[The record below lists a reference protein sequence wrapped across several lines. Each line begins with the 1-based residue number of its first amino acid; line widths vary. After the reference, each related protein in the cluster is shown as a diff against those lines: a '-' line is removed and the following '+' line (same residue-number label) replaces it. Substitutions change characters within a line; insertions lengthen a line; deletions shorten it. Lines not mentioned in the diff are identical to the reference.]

1 MFFKFKLPSLIL
13 GYLVLLLEGA
23 GLASAQSL
31 PALPPSNTS
40 SRFVQDSL
48 RAYVERGRRLWNIPG
63 VAVVVVKDGQAVVS
77 QGFGTRAANGQG
89 GPVDGTTLFMIAANS
104 KLFTGTALAQLAQE
118 KKLELDD
125 PVRKYLP
132 GFHLYDSVSTRL
144 VSIRDV
150 LGHKLGTKTFQG
162 DFTFRGSN
170 LSRAEIV
177 EKMRLLKPSY
187 SFRQSYGYCNSGFV
201 AAGEIVPAVTDGQR
215 WEDWV
220 QQRLL
225 TPLGMFNTYPL
236 TTGFGQRPN
245 IALPYSTTLGA
256 LTKLPFDDL
265 ANMGPA
271 ASMVSC
277 TDDLAHWLKFQLDS
291 GKYQG
296 RRVLPWATL
305 QSTREANTLIT
316 ATKNNFLPSHFTT
329 YGLGVLSADY
339 SGRQVYWHT
348 GGANGYVT
356 NVCFVPEE
364 NLGIAVLTNQ
374 DNQAFVEA
382 LRYQLLD
389 AYLGMPYID
398 RSRQYWKLL
407 ERSRTAAQQ
416 RLTRLQLRA
425 AQHNKPARALAA
437 YVGTYQNAVYGIIT
451 VEPKGRQLLVRFS
464 HHPHLTAT
472 LDYMDGD
479 TFHLAYSNPAYGV
492 FAAPFVVENGQVR
505 TLEIRVNDFLE
516 MDPYLFTKQ

>member
-1 MFFKFKLPSLIL
+1 MFFKFKLPSTAW
-13 GYLVLLLEGA
+13 GCLLLLLIAVAGA
-23 GLASAQSL
+23 ARAQNT
-31 PALPPSNTS
+31 ALPPAGPAN
-40 SRFVQDSL
+40 RFVQDSL
-48 RAYVERGRRLWNIPG
+48 RTYVERGRRLWDIPG
-63 VAVVVVKDGQAVVS
+63 VAVVVVKDGQVVVS

-89 GPVDGTTLFMIAANS
+89 GPVDGSTLFMIASNS

-118 KKLELDD
+118 RKLQLDD
-125 PVRKYLP
+125 PVRQYLP
-132 GFHLYDSVSTRL
+132 NFRLYDSTSTRL

-162 DFTFRGSN
+162 DFTFWDSN
-170 LSRAEIV
+170 LSRAEII

-187 SFRQSYGYCNSGFV
+187 PFRQRYGYCNSGFIT
-201 AAGEIVPAVTDGQR
+201 AGEIIPAVTDGQR

-225 TPLGMFNTYPL
+225 TPLGMVNTYPL

-245 IALPYSTTLGA
+245 IALPYSTTFGA

-271 ASMVSC
+271 ASIVSC

-305 QSTREANTLIT
+305 QSTREANTLVT
-316 ATKNNFLPSHFTT
+316 NTQSGYLPSHFTT

-339 SGRQVYWHT
+339 NGRQVYWHT

-374 DNQAFVEA
+374 DNQAFFEA

-389 AYLGMPYID
+389 AYLGVPYLD
-398 RSRQYWKLL
+398 RSRQYWKLR

-425 AQHNKPARALAA
+425 AQRNRPIRTMAA
-437 YVGTYQNAVYGIIT
+437 YAGTYQNAVYGTIT
-451 VEPKGRQLLVRFS
+451 VEAKGRQLLVHFS

-472 LDYMDGD
+472 LGYMDGD
-479 TFHLAYSNPAYGV
+479 TFRLTYSNPAYGI
-492 FAAPFVVENGQVR
+492 FAAPFTVENGQVR
-505 TLEIRVNDFLE
+505 ALEVRVNDFLE
-516 MDPYLFTKQ
+516 SDSYLFTK

>member
-1 MFFKFKLPSLIL
+1 MLT
-13 GYLVLLLEGA
+13 A
-23 GLASAQSL
+23 ASVATVRAQ
-31 PALPPSNTS
+31 PNAALPPASTGNH
-40 SRFVQDSL
+40 FVQDSL
-48 RAYVERGRRLWNIPG
+48 RAYVERGRRLWDIPG
-63 VAVVVVKDGQAVVS
+63 VAVVVVKDGQVVVS

-89 GPVDGTTLFMIAANS
+89 GPVDGNTLFMIASNS
-104 KLFTGTALAQLAQE
+104 KLFTGTALAQLALE
-118 KKLELDD
+118 RKLRLDD
-125 PVRKYLP
+125 PVRQYLP
-132 GFHLYDSVSTRL
+132 NFRLYDSTSTQL

-162 DFTFRGSN
+162 DFTFWDSN

-177 EKMRLLKPSY
+177 EKMRLLKPPY
-187 SFRQSYGYCNSGFV
+187 PFRQTYGYCNSGFV
-201 AAGEIVPAVTDGQR
+201 TAGEIIPAVTDGQR

-245 IALPYSTTLGA
+245 IALPYSTTFGT

-277 TDDLAHWLKFQLDS
+277 TNDLAHWLKFQLDS

-296 RRVLPWATL
+296 RQVLPWATL
-305 QSTREANTLIT
+305 VSTREANTLVT
-316 ATKNNFLPSHFTT
+316 ATKSYFLPSHFTT

-356 NVCFVPEE
+356 NVCFVPEA

-374 DNQAFVEA
+374 DNQAFFEA

-389 AYLGMPYID
+389 AYLGVPYVD
-398 RSRQYWKLL
+398 RSRQYWTLR
-407 ERSRTAAQQ
+407 ERSRTAARQQ
-416 RLTRLQLRA
+416 QTRLRLRA
-425 AQHNKPARALAA
+425 AQRNKPIRALAA
-437 YVGTYQNAVYGIIT
+437 YVGTYQHAVYGTLT
-451 VEPKGRQLLVRFS
+451 VEAKGRQLLVRFS

-479 TFHLAYSNPAYGV
+479 TFRLTYSNPAYGI
-492 FAAPFVVENGQVR
+492 FAAPFTAENGQVR
-505 TLEIRVNDFLE
+505 TLEVRVNDFLE
-516 MDPYLFTKQ
+516 GDPYLFTKR